1 MKSLLRMTV
10 ALAIVCLGVGAQAE
24 GVNQPAVPN
33 LKANSGIQV
42 GIGVICNSTDQIRRY
57 LAVKNDADA
66 IKKSADEASI
76 QHAVQVVNH
85 EANDERACGMAMVAF
100 VVGDETANVDVTD
113 GTMHVH
119 EITVVAVAIDGGW
132 RRIQDTVQYTAFFE
146 KLESV

>member
-24 GVNQPAVPN
+24 AIHPSALPN
-33 LKANSGIQV
+33 PKAGDGIQIGV
-42 GIGVICNSTDQIRRY
+42 GVICNSSDQIKRY
-57 LAVKNDADA
+57 LSVKTD
-66 IKKSADEASI
+66 SDEASI
-76 QHAVQVVNH
+76 QKAVQVVNR

-100 VVGDETANVDVTD
+100 LVGNEIGNVDVTD
-113 GTMHVH
+113 GKMHVRQ
-119 EITVVAVAIDGGW
+119 ITVLAVAIDGGW